1 LADVYCLQ
9 KNKEKAVEI
18 LMPLVDEQNPHAC
31 CQYSHMLFN
40 EKKYDDAEKYAI
52 IAIMAGDV
60 IATQV
65 LGHIYITTK
74 QFDKIQEYEKYIKI
88 AVDKENEHL
97 DALYNGNKFL
107 CHFMI
112 LGRMYHLAGNI
123 TKAIEM
129 YDSITDPY
137 EITIFIEKAML
148 YLQNNEEN
156 KAYEQLD
163 LFEENDGFKKLKSKM
178 YKSKGN
184 IKEMIVLIQLQRY
197 YALNNIDKF
206 LQYLFI
212 CSPKEQASVIRKLKL
227 SQIID

>member
-1 LADVYCLQ
+1 
-9 KNKEKAVEI
+9 
-18 LMPLVDEQNPHAC
+18 
-31 CQYSHMLFN
+31 
-40 EKKYDDAEKYAI
+40 
-52 IAIMAGDV
+52 
-60 IATQV
+60 
-65 LGHIYITTK
+65 
-74 QFDKIQEYEKYIKI
+74 
-88 AVDKENEHL
+88 
-97 DALYNGNKFL
+97 
-107 CHFMI
+107 
-112 LGRMYHLAGNI
+112 MYHLAGNI